1 MTENTKAVDA
11 VNSEDALFMEV
22 NNETGERRK
31 LKETVLYHKS
41 VYVNGYGKDGY
52 EVVVSVFRSSRWDV
66 SLLDKSKLIIIS
78 SRFCCEGILD
88 GIDPGK
94 FMFSGRD
101 AGAVLIPP
109 ISKRRDR
116 EDLLIV
122 CNEPGD
128 KEAAIRK
135 AMGIVDHIDE
145 LFCLYAEAAKVH
157 REKGVREPKESGDA

>member
-109 ISKRRDR
+109 LDTRRNYR
-116 EDLLIV
+116 ENELTV

-128 KEAAIRK
+128 REAAIRK
-135 AMGIVDHIDE
+135 AMRIADHIDE
-145 LFCLYAEAAKVH
+145 LFRLYAEAAKAH
-157 REKGVREPKESGDA
+157 KESGDA